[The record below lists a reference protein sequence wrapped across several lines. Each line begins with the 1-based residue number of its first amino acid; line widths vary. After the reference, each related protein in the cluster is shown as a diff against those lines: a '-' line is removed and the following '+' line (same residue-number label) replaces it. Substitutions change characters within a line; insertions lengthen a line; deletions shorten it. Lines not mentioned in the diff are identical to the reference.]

1 MYIRGKYPWRMYRER
16 LTYSEIAQGKRRVY
30 CRGAVRPPPLSS
42 GDVCMHTGVSVC
54 VCVCLCMC
62 TRMWSLSLS
71 LSLCVCVCVCVCVRV
86 SCFYV
91 RGESV
96 RKEANN
102 SC

>member
-1 MYIRGKYPWRMYRER
+1 MPSGHVPVHTVVRIISDLDKIGK
-16 LTYSEIAQGKRRVY
+16 LKSENIATLVFFFSVY
-30 CRGAVRPPPLSS
+30 HSIFYDL
-42 GDVCMHTGVSVC
+42 
-54 VCVCLCMC
+54 
-62 TRMWSLSLS
+62 SLSLS

-86 SCFYV
+86 FCFYV

>member
-1 MYIRGKYPWRMYRER
+1 MPSGHVPVHIVVRIISDLDKIGK
-16 LTYSEIAQGKRRVY
+16 LKSENIATLVVFFSVY
-30 CRGAVRPPPLSS
+30 HSIFYDLSLS
-42 GDVCMHTGVSVC
+42 F
-54 VCVCLCMC
+54 
-62 TRMWSLSLS
+62 SLSL
-71 LSLCVCVCVCVCVRV
+71 CVCVCVRV